1 MGMRLKAGRLLTDA
15 DDEKAPMAVVV
26 NDAAAKQFFG
36 GRDPLTV
43 RIRFGG
49 TDPTV
54 KRWINVV
61 GVVQGVRQRSIGLEP
76 RPEIF
81 LPYSQ
86 NVSGI
91 GEVFYP
97 TDLAVRVNGEPKNF
111 AEEVRKA
118 IWQVNPEQPIAKVMP
133 MREIVDSDMASR
145 DIQLKLFASFGVVS
159 LLLSALGL
167 YGLLAFTVTQRTQ
180 ETGVRMALGAQRG
193 DIVRL
198 YLREGLKIVLVG
210 AGIGLVGSLITHQA
224 MRSVLFGVSDSG
236 VTAMAVGIVTLTMTA
251 LAAIYIPARRAAAT
265 EPMQALRNE

>member
-1 MGMRLKAGRLLTDA
+1 
-15 DDEKAPMAVVV
+15 
-26 NDAAAKQFFG
+26 
-36 GRDPLTV
+36 
-43 RIRFGG
+43 
-49 TDPTV
+49 
-54 KRWINVV
+54 
-61 GVVQGVRQRSIGLEP
+61 
-76 RPEIF
+76 
-81 LPYSQ
+81 
-86 NVSGI
+86 
-91 GEVFYP
+91 
-97 TDLAVRVNGEPKNF
+97 
-111 AEEVRKA
+111 
-118 IWQVNPEQPIAKVMP
+118 

-167 YGLLAFTVTQRTQ
+167 YGLLAFAVTQRTQ